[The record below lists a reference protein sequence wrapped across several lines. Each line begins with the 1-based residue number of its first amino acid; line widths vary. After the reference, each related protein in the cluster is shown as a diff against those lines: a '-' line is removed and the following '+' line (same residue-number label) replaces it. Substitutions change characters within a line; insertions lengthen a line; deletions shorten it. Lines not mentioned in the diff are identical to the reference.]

1 MMKELEKAHQD
12 YEERKQRLITNL
24 HTLKSNLKADPTVP
38 EPWWKW
44 LETAI
49 EFINERQI

>member
-24 HTLKSNLKADPTVP
+24 YILKNNLKADSTVP
-38 EPWWKW
+38 ESWWKW

-49 EFINERQI
+49 EYINEREI